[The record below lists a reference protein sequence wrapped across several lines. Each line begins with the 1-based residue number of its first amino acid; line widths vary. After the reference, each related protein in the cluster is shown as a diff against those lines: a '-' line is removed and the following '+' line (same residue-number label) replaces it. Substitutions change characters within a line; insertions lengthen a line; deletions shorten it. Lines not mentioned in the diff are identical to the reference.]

1 MKLNNKN
8 SKVAVNESFEKRTQ
22 DVINAYR
29 KYANLTEDAKIVEID
44 EWALNEAATWNR
56 YPVETLREQLLKEET
71 IEQAAK
77 NLDAEVATGSQS
89 QIHKVLDKSLKK
101 ALRMKGATEDFPN
114 VLLIGDAGSSK
125 AQPLTSKV
133 YTPNGY
139 KLMGDIKIGD
149 IVLDGK
155 GNATKVS
162 GVYPQGIRDIYKLNL
177 SDGTFIEVADNHLNS
192 VYRIWPKS
200 NPKKQG
206 REDLVLTT
214 LELKNIIEADG
225 KDVYGRQYSPIM
237 FIEPVSIKAWKSESL
252 PINPYLLGCLI
263 GDGSINN
270 NALCF
275 SSMDKEIIDT
285 LDGILRRDHDCYLS
299 HEKYCAPC
307 DYYIKN
313 ASHDWVCNR
322 DSGTANL
329 RRLLRSFN
337 LNVTAAYKHIPD
349 CYLYASFEDRLALLQ
364 GLMDTDGSC
373 ATGIVSKFTGKQR
386 SGGVGFASISKQ
398 LVEDVAFLARSLGCV
413 VKVKDNRENPTY
425 TYKYK
430 GTVET
435 RSCAQS
441 FSAYIQAPENLPI
454 FRLTRKL
461 ANIREQRFEPRRKV
475 VSVEFDRKDY
485 CQCIYVESD
494 EHTYITDN
502 LTLTHNTS
510 AVRQWAKENNINLV
524 QKNLG
529 TMGPEAFGGIIAR
542 DADDPRY
549 ATRLGTNEMI
559 KALSKPRSVL
569 FLDEYNRA
577 KTEVRGAVLTLV
589 QNHMVWDPT
598 EDDQEK
604 YLDNFLFTVAAINPP
619 NGAYKGAKELD
630 PAELSRFYSMN
641 IDMNPTEHLAYL
653 KKEYS
658 KEIAKEDD
666 AEAKLELEG
675 RLAIAEKLLS
685 DPDFYYDTSA
695 EVQDNYDDNSY
706 RPLNYRSLKMALDFS
721 DGTKKDFLDI
731 WSHYCN
737 YKKKGIVETIL
748 SDYVDVKD
756 KANDAIKD
764 GSESDVFARSKTN
777 REKLKAKFANLN
789 V

>member
-125 AQPLTSKV
+125 
-133 YTPNGY
+133 
-139 KLMGDIKIGD
+139 
-149 IVLDGK
+149 
-155 GNATKVS
+155 
-162 GVYPQGIRDIYKLNL
+162 
-177 SDGTFIEVADNHLNS
+177 
-192 VYRIWPKS
+192 
-200 NPKKQG
+200 
-206 REDLVLTT
+206 
-214 LELKNIIEADG
+214 
-225 KDVYGRQYSPIM
+225 
-237 FIEPVSIKAWKSESL
+237 
-252 PINPYLLGCLI
+252 
-263 GDGSINN
+263 
-270 NALCF
+270 
-275 SSMDKEIIDT
+275 
-285 LDGILRRDHDCYLS
+285 
-299 HEKYCAPC
+299 
-307 DYYIKN
+307 
-313 ASHDWVCNR
+313 
-322 DSGTANL
+322 
-329 RRLLRSFN
+329 
-337 LNVTAAYKHIPD
+337 
-349 CYLYASFEDRLALLQ
+349 
-364 GLMDTDGSC
+364 
-373 ATGIVSKFTGKQR
+373 
-386 SGGVGFASISKQ
+386 
-398 LVEDVAFLARSLGCV
+398 
-413 VKVKDNRENPTY
+413 
-425 TYKYK
+425 
-430 GTVET
+430 
-435 RSCAQS
+435 
-441 FSAYIQAPENLPI
+441 
-454 FRLTRKL
+454 
-461 ANIREQRFEPRRKV
+461 
-475 VSVEFDRKDY
+475 
-485 CQCIYVESD
+485 
-494 EHTYITDN
+494 
-502 LTLTHNTS
+502 TS

-764 GSESDVFARSKTN
+764 GSESDVFAKSKTN